1 MPNPLLLYRG
11 IPRINPRDE
20 TSDPVLM
27 PLLRRRVKTSE
38 RSADLMKNSNQAS
51 LQSKYEQLQEAHIIR
66 ARLHTSIL
74 KLDIRC
80 HPRTYQ

>member
-1 MPNPLLLYRG
+1 
-11 IPRINPRDE
+11 
-20 TSDPVLM
+20 
-27 PLLRRRVKTSE
+27 
-38 RSADLMKNSNQAS
+38 MKNSNQAS

-66 ARLHTSIL
+66 ARFHTSIL